1 MGGIIKMLSSITSF
15 TVLNTL
21 IIVGMIIAGICV
33 VVIDDLL
40 PCIISMAVVGTFVMI
55 EFLLLRAPDV
65 AIAEGAVGMILTPVI
80 FIIALSK
87 SKENNKEKKRGT
99 DK

>member
-1 MGGIIKMLSSITSF
+1 MSSIFTISF
-15 TVLNTL
+15 LNA
-21 IIVGMIIAGICV
+21 IIIIGMIIAGICT

-40 PCIISMAVVGTFVMI
+40 PCVIASSVVGTFVAI

-65 AIAEGAVGMILTPVI
+65 AIAEGAVGAVLTPVI
-80 FIIALSK
+80 FIIAIAKVNGKKKTESE
-87 SKENNKEKKRGT
+87 KE

>member
-1 MGGIIKMLSSITSF
+1 MNSF
-15 TVLNTL
+15 TVLNS
-21 IIVGMIIAGICV
+21 IIIIGMIIAGICT

-40 PCIISMAVVGTFVMI
+40 PCIISMAVVGTFVAI
-55 EFLLLRAPDV
+55 EFLLLSAPDV
-65 AIAEGAVGMILTPVI
+65 AIAEGAVGAILTPVI

-87 SKENNKEKKRGT
+87 AKEKKKAEEKE

>member
-1 MGGIIKMLSSITSF
+1 MSSIF
-15 TVLNTL
+15 TFNTL
-21 IIVGMIIAGICV
+21 NALIIIGMIIAGICT

-40 PCIISMAVVGTFVMI
+40 PCIISMAVVGTFVAL

-65 AIAEGAVGMILTPVI
+65 AIAEGVVGAILTPVI

-87 SKENNKEKKRGT
+87 AKEKKKA
-99 DK
+99 DKKEGE

>member
-1 MGGIIKMLSSITSF
+1 MSSIF
-15 TVLNTL
+15 TFNTL
-21 IIVGMIIAGICV
+21 NAVIIIGMIIAGICT

-40 PCIISMAVVGTFVMI
+40 PCIISMAVVGTFVAL

-65 AIAEGAVGMILTPVI
+65 AIAEGVVGAILTPVI

-87 SKENNKEKKRGT
+87 AKEKKKADEKEG
-99 DK
+99 K

>member
-1 MGGIIKMLSSITSF
+1 MLSSITSF

-21 IIVGMIIAGICV
+21 IIVAMIIAGICV

-40 PCIISMAVVGTFVMI
+40 PCIISMAVVGTFVML
-55 EFLLLRAPDV
+55 EFLFLRAPDV

-87 SKENNKEKKRGT
+87 SKDSTVEKRGT